1 MKTVTFRQL
10 RVFVEVARNLSFVRA
25 AERLHLTPPA
35 VTMQVKELEAAIEL
49 PLFDREGRKV
59 SLTTAGEYF
68 LVYAKR
74 LLATLKEAD
83 DAMARLRKLESGTL
97 TVGMVATAK
106 YFVPHLLARFREEH
120 PNVELRLQVGTNRE
134 ELVGLL
140 QQGDVDLAIMGRPP
154 KELAARAEPF
164 AAHPHVFVAP
174 PGHPILAIGHPP
186 VAALAPYALIVRE
199 PASGTRAL
207 MDRFFQDHRLEPRIA
222 MEMPSN
228 ETIKQAVMAGMGL
241 SFLSLHTIGLELN
254 CGLLELVRVE
264 DSPVIRTWNVV
275 HLQSKVLSPAAEAL
289 RYFVLE
295 HGEGFLGAHDRPFLA
310 DWGAGGPVAAAP
322 AGKRTSPRAATR
334 ERGAGR
340 P

>member
-25 AERLHLTPPA
+25 SEALHLTPPA
-35 VTMQVKELEAAIEL
+35 VTMQIKELESAIEL

-74 LLATLKEAD
+74 LLATLKDAD
-83 DAMARLRKLESGTL
+83 DAMARFRKLEWGVLNLGLVS
-97 TVGMVATAK
+97 TAK
-106 YFVPHLLARFREEH
+106 YFVPHLLARFQQEH
-120 PNVELRLQVGTNRE
+120 PGVELKLHVGVNRE

-140 QQGDVDLAIMGRPP
+140 QQGEVDLAIMGRPP
-154 KELAARAEPF
+154 KELVTRAEPF
-164 AAHPHVFVAP
+164 AAHPHVFVAA
-174 PGHPILAIGHPP
+174 PGHAIFSVGHPP
-186 VAALAPYALIVRE
+186 ASAVGQHPLLVRE

-207 MDRFFQDHRLEPRIA
+207 MDRYFQDQRVEPRIA

-241 SFLSLHTIGLELN
+241 GFLSLHTIWLELR
-254 CGLLELVRVE
+254 CGLLEIVHAEGTPIV
-264 DSPVIRTWNVV
+264 RTWNVV
-275 HLQSKVLSPAAEAL
+275 HMQSKLLSPAAEAL
-289 RYFVLE
+289 RYFILE
-295 HGEGFLGAHDRPFLA
+295 HGEAHLAAHDRRWLEL
-310 DWGAGGPVAAAP
+310 GAEVETP
-322 AGKRTSPRAATR
+322 AGKTASAKGTIRRTSSTTR
-334 ERGAGR
+334 RR